1 MGTNCGRSFMKLCIV
16 LCVWVWIITPDEN
29 SSFRALSLGGGK
41 KKPHDT
47 QQSFKSHNY
56 KLLQV
61 EHNKKTEFY
70 VGKGNVTMQK
80 PTYSFRRIIHEL
92 HHGS

>member
-1 MGTNCGRSFMKLCIV
+1 MGVNHNPQMKIAPSEPCH
-16 LCVWVWIITPDEN
+16 WEE
-29 SSFRALSLGGGK
+29 K
-41 KKPHDT
+41 KKNHDT

-70 VGKGNVTMQK
+70 VGKGNVTTQK